1 MSDPRDEQDDPIGD
15 AQEAIS
21 RALPDNAP
29 ESDDPMAAPT
39 VDDPGS
45 EPGDGDPADQPGLL

>member
-1 MSDPRDEQDDPIGD
+1 MSDPRDEIDDAIGD

-39 VDDPGS
+39 DDDPRP

>member
-1 MSDPRDEQDDPIGD
+1 MSDPRDEIPDPIGD
-15 AQEAIS
+15 AKEAIS

-29 ESDDPMAAPT
+29 ERDDPMAAPSD
-39 VDDPGS
+39 DDPRV